1 MVAAREEA
9 LTALAF
15 LSRGIL
21 GCSVEVVHDTVN
33 VRIHTVGSRFKPSA
47 NILGFPPAARL
58 DRLADP
64 SF

>member
-15 LSRGIL
+15 LCRGHL
-21 GCSVEVVHDTVN
+21 RGVEFVHDTVN
-33 VRIHTVGSRFKPSA
+33 VRIHTVDSRFKPSA
-47 NILGFPPAARL
+47 NILGLLPAARL